1 MRQGTLKGGQDQ
13 WLKDGVM
20 GGETERKSVVVKVSK
35 DMQSMLKEK
44 GGEKKQEG
52 KEKEDRDE
60 KKRGSICQRF
70 DW

>member
-35 DMQSMLKEK
+35 DMQSMFKEK
-44 GGEKKQEG
+44 WGEKKQEG